1 MSSDTNEV
9 PVSAAAD
16 LMNENRGSRKFE
28 PNRMGSTHARARL
41 IPFILLGII
50 LAWGGYLRFQGL
62 ESRQPRISDEA
73 DYLMEAQWV
82 DSLIH
87 TVLDSLATF
96 REERRTGEDL
106 WKQKEQLDRIEASI
120 QGQSPS
126 LARPGHVL
134 LIALTMQ
141 FGMDPVLAGA
151 WESAFFG
158 ILTVF
163 LLFFFARHLY
173 GTWTGLLS
181 SFLLAISAYHVWY
194 SRTGFS
200 EADATFFLLLT
211 VYLYLLSTE
220 KDRGILYGLTGLS
233 AGIGFIVHHRF
244 GLFLCLICVLEFFRF
259 FRMRSDK
266 TSGKWK
272 TQFLTLLFFFSLPA
286 LSIEI
291 LYHLAMIAFQ
301 LLGRPLPCPTY
312 FSQLLFVFGY
322 IRINNLI
329 PYAHYFTWSNFLTF
343 PYLFWYMDGP
353 LLCLLLV
360 GGIAALCVRRGRSER
375 VLALFF
381 LFPLFFYSYKNANA
395 RFACSAIPFAAVS
408 VALFLKILV
417 DGARERERIPPG
429 VARLAIV
436 CLLTVQAGISFAKIH
451 EHDGLSADWRSVMT
465 HLQRTGDVKNI
476 SVYPHM
482 SRLYLGAD
490 VTTKPPDTQDGLKE
504 LFEQGFTSLILTEFL
519 EYYAERFDF
528 PEMNGRFPA
537 IQSLLASR
545 LVAKRVDQELEP
557 SIQVPCDFCI
567 SPLNILEINLNFKKS
582 LAFMRKGRENG
593 YDTIKVYDLK
603 AFFPHDG
610 KQGPSDKGFASV
622 DRSGG

>member
-1 MSSDTNEV
+1 M
-9 PVSAAAD
+9 
-16 LMNENRGSRKFE
+16 
-28 PNRMGSTHARARL
+28 
-41 IPFILLGII
+41 II
-50 LAWGGYLRFQGL
+50 LAWGGYLRFHGL

-82 DSLIH
+82 DSLVH
-87 TVLDSLATF
+87 TVFESLATF

-106 WKQKEQLDRIEASI
+106 WKQQEQIERIEASI
-120 QGQSPS
+120 RGKAPS
-126 LARPGHVL
+126 IARPGHVL

-141 FGMDPVLAGA
+141 LGMDPVLAGA

-158 ILTVF
+158 ILTVL

-220 KDRGILYGLTGLS
+220 KNRGILFGLTGLS

-244 GLFLCLICVLEFFRF
+244 GLFFSLICVLEFIRF
-259 FRMRSDK
+259 FRMRPNK
-266 TSGKWK
+266 MSGTWK
-272 TQFLTLLFFFSLPA
+272 AQFLTLLFFFSLPA

-291 LYHLAMIAFQ
+291 LYHLAMIGFQ
-301 LLGRPLPCPTY
+301 LIGKPLPCPTY

-329 PYAHYFTWSNFLTF
+329 PYAHFFTWSNFLTF
-343 PYLFWYMDGP
+343 PYLFWYMDG
-353 LLCLLLV
+353 LIFCLLFA
-360 GGIAALCVRRGRSER
+360 GGIAALCIRRGRSER

-395 RFACSAIPFAAVS
+395 RFACSTIPFAAVS
-408 VALFLKILV
+408 IALLLKILV
-417 DGARERERIPPG
+417 DRTREREIMPLG

-436 CLLTVQAGISFAKIH
+436 CLLAAQTGISFVKIR

-465 HLQRTGDVKNI
+465 HLQRTGNVKNI
-476 SVYPHM
+476 NVYPHM
-482 SRLYLGAD
+482 SRLYLGTD

-504 LFEQGFTSLILTEFL
+504 LFEQGFTSLVLTEFL
-519 EYYAERFDF
+519 DYYAERFDF
-528 PEMNGRFPA
+528 PEMNSRFPA

-545 LVAKRVDQELEP
+545 LVAKSVDQELEP

-567 SPLNILEINLNFKKS
+567 SPLNILEINLNFQKS

-593 YDTIKVYDLK
+593 YDTIKVYDLN
-603 AFFPHDG
+603 AFFPPEE
-610 KQGPSDKGFASV
+610 KQGFSGKESDSK